1 MTDDVDEIEKA
12 LSERREVIAKRQQIN
27 NEIS

>member
-12 LSERREVIAKRQQIN
+12 LSERREVIAKRKEIN
-27 NEIS
+27 S

>member
-12 LSERREVIAKRQQIN
+12 LSERREVIAKRQEIQN
-27 NEIS
+27 NK